1 MLSYPWL
8 RGRALAAPLSTQRFG
23 SERLTAGPRAED
35 DSMVSGT
42 WHPSFTGVR
51 DEFVRNFR
59 ERGEFGASVCVIVD
73 GEVVVDLWGG
83 VAVSSTNEH
92 WQEDTL
98 DQV

>member
-1 MLSYPWL
+1 
-8 RGRALAAPLSTQRFG
+8 
-23 SERLTAGPRAED
+23 
-35 DSMVSGT
+35 MVSGT

-73 GEVVVDLWGG
+73 REVVVDLWGG
-83 VAVSSTNEH
+83 IAVSSTNAP

-98 DQV
+98 VQGWSSTERPGTRSPARRGGRG